1 MNDMKMDLISATDLS
16 LEDIQGFLA
25 LAAKMDEMA
34 PEEKVDLLKGR
45 VLMVMFYE
53 PSTRTRLSFEAAMVR
68 LGGSVIG
75 FSEIAST
82 SVAKGETL
90 RDTVLTAECYAD
102 VIVIRHPQEG
112 AARLAAGAASVP
124 VINAGDGANQHPT
137 QTLLD
142 LHTIRK
148 NFGRTSGLRIALAG
162 DLKYGRTVHSLFQAL
177 LKFRGNEFVL
187 VSPPTLRLPEYLL
200 AEARSKN
207 IKVEVSEDL
216 QAALHSSDLVYMTRI
231 QRERFPDAL
240 EYAKVKDAFI
250 IDAAM
255 LKGAPERL
263 KILHPLP
270 RVNEIAPDV
279 DGTVYAGYFPQ
290 VYNGMIM
297 RQAIL
302 LTLLGV
308 KV

>member
-1 MNDMKMDLISATDLS
+1 M
-16 LEDIQGFLA
+16 
-25 LAAKMDEMA
+25 
-34 PEEKVDLLKGR
+34 
-45 VLMVMFYE
+45 
-53 PSTRTRLSFEAAMVR
+53 
-68 LGGSVIG
+68 
-75 FSEIAST
+75 
-82 SVAKGETL
+82 
-90 RDTVLTAECYAD
+90 
-102 VIVIRHPQEG
+102 
-112 AARLAAGAASVP
+112 
-124 VINAGDGANQHPT
+124 
-137 QTLLD
+137 
-142 LHTIRK
+142 
-148 NFGRTSGLRIALAG
+148 
-162 DLKYGRTVHSLFQAL
+162 
-177 LKFRGNEFVL
+177 
-187 VSPPTLRLPEYLL
+187 SPPTLRLPEYLL

-255 LKGAPERL
+255 LQGAPERL

>member
-1 MNDMKMDLISATDLS
+1 MKMDLISATDLS
-16 LEDIQGFLA
+16 LDEIQDFLA
-25 LAAKMDEMA
+25 LAAKMDAMP
-34 PEEKVDLLKGR
+34 PEDKVDLLKGR
-45 VLMVMFYE
+45 VLIVMFYE

-148 NFGRTSGLRIALAG
+148 NFGRTSGLKIALAG

-177 LKFRGNEFVL
+177 LKFQGNEFIL

-207 IKVEVSEDL
+207 IKVEE
-216 QAALHSSDLVYMTRI
+216 SSDLKGALHTSDIVYMTRI

-240 EYAKVKDAFI
+240 EYAKVKDAFV

-255 LKGAPERL
+255 LEGAPERL

-279 DGTVYAGYFPQ
+279 DGTAYAGYFPQ

-308 KV
+308 DV